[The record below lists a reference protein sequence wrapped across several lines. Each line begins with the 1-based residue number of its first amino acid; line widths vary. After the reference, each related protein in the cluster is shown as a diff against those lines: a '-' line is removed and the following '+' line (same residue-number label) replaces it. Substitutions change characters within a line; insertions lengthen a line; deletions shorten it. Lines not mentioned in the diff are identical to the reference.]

1 MSGDII
7 LIIFVIPIK
16 IINPINA
23 INPIFEYFLIICA
36 CLSYK
41 ILIEEIEK
49 IITTTT
55 AITTKIDLFGNSFSE
70 NDEIVS
76 RIKIPPIIV
85 EFIIKISLDSI
96 TILAQFYIQ
105 YTYYK
110 SKVIVLEVV
119 IK

>member
-7 LIIFVIPIK
+7 LIIFVILIK

-23 INPIFEYFLIICA
+23 INPIFEYFLIICS

-49 IITTTT
+49 MITTTT
-55 AITTKIDLFGNSFSE
+55 AITTKIDLLGNSFSE

-76 RIKIPPIIV
+76 RIKIP
-85 EFIIKISLDSI
+85 SN
-96 TILAQFYIQ
+96 YC
-105 YTYYK
+105 
-110 SKVIVLEVV
+110 
-119 IK
+119 

>member
-1 MSGDII
+1 MLFEKVVVLLKAILLVIAYFFQISGDII

-23 INPIFEYFLIICA
+23 INPIFEYFLIICS

-55 AITTKIDLFGNSFSE
+55 AITTK
-70 NDEIVS
+70 
-76 RIKIPPIIV
+76 
-85 EFIIKISLDSI
+85 
-96 TILAQFYIQ
+96 
-105 YTYYK
+105 
-110 SKVIVLEVV
+110 
-119 IK
+119 